1 MKVKIIKTMR
11 KNHFDELEELYYT
24 ASTQDITQYL
34 FNFIL
39 LSDLIRVSYNFDM
52 DISNK
57 S

>member
-1 MKVKIIKTMR
+1 MR
-11 KNHFDELEELYYT
+11 KNNFDELEELYYT